1 MLNQPAKILTTQPT
15 PRVNRLRDTYLG
27 LTPRIGI
34 DRARILTRSMKATE
48 GEPMV
53 IRRAKAFAAIVR
65 GMPINIAPDE
75 LFVGYIGA
83 TRECQPATVEV
94 GPYLE
99 MFLSYPG
106 ERKFLLSEEDEEEL
120 QKDILP
126 YWRAEG
132 NYERT
137 PCGHLHHQIANLFY
151 ADPLQFPADGSLIGS
166 NGTYYQD
173 VGHQVIDYAKVL
185 KMGYRGV
192 QKEAERRLAQLDP
205 ADPDHLRM
213 IPFVRA
219 VVIAMGGAA
228 EIGKRFADKA
238 RELAQTEKS
247 TARKRELL
255 TITEVCHH
263 VPANPAR
270 TFYEALQ
277 SYWFTYIL
285 QYWESMEAKCH
296 SMGRMD
302 QYLYP
307 YYETDLREG
316 RLTREDPQELID
328 CWLVKVPN
336 VSWQMDDLHFYVVG
350 DLVLPHLSVGGLKPD
365 GSDATNELSYMF
377 IESMM
382 HLRLPEPD
390 FSVLV
395 HGKTPDDFLIKG
407 CQLAALGSGQPMFQ
421 NSDFIVNGLLARG
434 NLNRMPVS
442 LEDARNA
449 VEVGCQ
455 EPFIPGKD
463 GIDITPGFT
472 NVALALEFALNNGI
486 KRVCSDNSG
495 PIDWEKAMAFLN
507 VGRGIETGDPRRFK
521 SFEEVKEAYC
531 RQVTVVVRN
540 KLITHKVR
548 DMSLAELKP
557 TIFQSALIDDC
568 LEKGMCREAGGARY
582 NWGPGIYA
590 SGLADVADSLTAIKK
605 VVFDEKK
612 ITMDRL
618 CDALDKNFEGYEDVR
633 KMLLQAPKYGN
644 DDDYADEMMA
654 WAMHQWATEVSSHK
668 NLRGG
673 YAVPGLQS
681 LFVTVP
687 YGRAV
692 GALPSGRL
700 AGMPI
705 SNGGSPCNGAAV
717 NGPTAIINSLGK
729 LDNLECNLGIVLNI
743 RMNPTVFMDSF
754 GLRRLAALV
763 RAIVDKMVMHIQFNV
778 VSSDVLRAAQKE
790 PEKYKDVVVRVAGY
804 SAFFVNLSKG
814 LQEEV
819 IARQEWGNE

>member
-1 MLNQPAKILTTQPT
+1 
-15 PRVNRLRDTYLG
+15 
-27 LTPRIGI
+27 
-34 DRARILTRSMKATE
+34 
-48 GEPMV
+48 
-53 IRRAKAFAAIVR
+53 
-65 GMPINIAPDE
+65 
-75 LFVGYIGA
+75 
-83 TRECQPATVEV
+83 
-94 GPYLE
+94 

-365 GSDATNELSYMF
+365 GSDATNEISYMF